1 MKRFNTLKWLGL
13 SALCITMTACNT
25 QDHSVAV
32 VKDGVVCSNNQAAGM
47 HLMKGGNIKN
57 VGGGVVMSD
66 KSLKP
71 GDEGKTDADD
81 SWLIRV
87 DMGQQPSGGY
97 GLKLLSDKLAI
108 EGQTATFALQW
119 STPEPGMAQ
128 IQMLTF
134 PCLYL
139 KVAKGDYTRLAVVD
153 EEGNL
158 KHSLDLPQG

>member
-13 SALCITMTACNT
+13 SALMITMTACNT
-25 QDHSVAV
+25 QDNSVSV

-47 HLMKGGNIKN
+47 HLVKEGVIKN

-66 KSLKP
+66 KSLKA
-71 GDEGKTDADD
+71 GEEAKSEADD
-81 SWLIRV
+81 SWLVRV

-97 GLKLLSDKLAI
+97 ALKLLSDKLVI
-108 EGQTATFALQW
+108 EEQTATFALQW
-119 STPEPGMAQ
+119 SKPEPGMAQ
-128 IQMLTF
+128 VQMITY

-153 EEGNL
+153 EEGNQ
-158 KHSLDLPQG
+158 KHSLDLP

>member
-1 MKRFNTLKWLGL
+1 
-13 SALCITMTACNT
+13 MTACNT
-25 QDHSVAV
+25 QDNSVSV

-47 HLMKGGNIKN
+47 QLVKEGIIKN

-71 GDEGKTDADD
+71 GEEGKSDAEE
-81 SWLIRV
+81 SWLVRV

-97 GLKLLSDKLAI
+97 ALKLLSDKLAI
-108 EGQTATFALQW
+108 EEQTATLALQW
-119 STPEPGMAQ
+119 SKPEPGMAQ
-128 IQMLTF
+128 VQMITF

-158 KHSLDLPQG
+158 KHSLDLP